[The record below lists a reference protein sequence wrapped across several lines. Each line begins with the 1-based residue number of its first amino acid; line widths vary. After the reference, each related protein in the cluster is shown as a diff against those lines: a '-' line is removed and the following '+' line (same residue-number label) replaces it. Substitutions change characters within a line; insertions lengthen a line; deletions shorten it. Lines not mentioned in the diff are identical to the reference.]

1 MVYAICRNEGL
12 LGDDG
17 ENPLAGWTQDPYD
30 AEITKGA
37 LMNLSEQ
44 EQFDEQF
51 PGFPLSMCREFINCV
66 VEGE

>member
-1 MVYAICRNEGL
+1 
-12 LGDDG
+12 
-17 ENPLAGWTQDPYD
+17 
-30 AEITKGA
+30 
-37 LMNLSEQ
+37 MNLSEQ